1 MGIPVTLVVDGDCR
15 DHCLIDA
22 VRPVLEASDVKF
34 EWEVVAINEG
44 VVSEDV
50 LASAR
55 RTQNVLMPYIEGR
68 REEGKPAPIVALRKA
83 LSVYANIRPIHSVPE
98 LKTRFEDVDVIIV
111 RETTEDIYA
120 SMEHESIEGTFESL
134 KVTTRGACE
143 QIAREA
149 FSQARRLGRKKV
161 TTVHKS
167 NIMKKSDGMFLNV
180 SREIAKEYPDIE
192 HDDCIVD
199 ALCMKLAM
207 YPERFDVLLCGNLFG
222 DIVADLAAG
231 LVGGRSN
238 CPSMNLT
245 KDGIEIFTSGH
256 ADLAEHARSRRE
268 NPMSLLFASVLLL
281 RHLGRNETGDRLMA
295 AIRATLAEGIMPHSA
310 GGTADT
316 TDFTQ
321 AVQARLG

>member
-1 MGIPVTLVVDGDCR
+1 MGTPVTLVVDGDCR
-15 DHCLIDA
+15 DHCLIEA
-22 VRPVLEASDVKF
+22 VRPVLDASGVDF
-34 EWEVVAINEG
+34 DWETVAVNEG
-44 VVSEDV
+44 VVGDD
-50 LASAR
+50 LLTSAR

-68 REEGKPAPIVALRKA
+68 REQGRSAPIVALRKELA
-83 LSVYANIRPIHSVPE
+83 VYANIRPIHSVPE
-98 LKTRFEDVDVIIV
+98 LKTRFEDVDVIVV

-120 SMEHESIEGTFESL
+120 SMEHESIPGTFESL

-143 QIAREA
+143 QIAKEA
-149 FSQARRLGRKKV
+149 FSRARRLGRKKV

-180 SREIAKEYPDIE
+180 SREVAADFPDIE

-238 CPSMNLT
+238 CPSVNLT
-245 KDGIEIFTSGH
+245 RNGIEVFTSGH
-256 ADLAEHARSRRE
+256 ADLPEHAGSERE

-281 RHLGRNETGDRLMA
+281 RHLGKNETADRLMTA
-295 AIRATLAEGIMPHSA
+295 VRATLGDGIAPHSA
-310 GGTADT
+310 GGNAT
-316 TDFTQ
+316 TLDFTK
-321 AVQARLG
+321 AVQERLG